1 MAKLF
6 IDTDILV
13 DAGRGMEEAVAFL
26 SQKAEVSNLCI
37 SSVSHM
43 ELLVGCL
50 NKREQKKLERFLDR
64 FQVIK
69 LTEAISDMAIR
80 LLGRYRLSHG
90 LLIPD
95 ALIASTVLPLHAELA
110 TNNQKDYQYIKGL
123 VLVEYP

>member
-1 MAKLF
+1 
-6 IDTDILV
+6 
-13 DAGRGMEEAVAFL
+13 
-26 SQKAEVSNLCI
+26 
-37 SSVSHM
+37 M